1 MEDIKDPELDKLLRK
16 CYNSVLRSDIN
27 NTFILYEDNDEMVE
41 IPYDI
46 DSRLLAIEKLI
57 FYFQELEEY
66 ELCHQLVLI
75 KQKANQTWQA
85 NLNRKE
91 KRPK

>member
-1 MEDIKDPELDKLLRK
+1 MEDIKNNELDRLIRR
-16 CYNSVLRSDIN
+16 CYKNVIKSDIN
-27 NTFILYEDNDEMVE
+27 NTFIIYEDIDEIVE

-46 DSRLLAIEKLI
+46 ETRVLAIDKLI

-75 KQKANQTWQA
+75 KQKAN
-85 NLNRKE
+85 
-91 KRPK
+91 

>member
-1 MEDIKDPELDKLLRK
+1 MEDIKNNELDKLIRR
-16 CYNSVLRSDIN
+16 CYKNVIKSDIN
-27 NTFILYEDNDEMVE
+27 NTFIIYEDIDEIVE

-46 DSRLLAIEKLI
+46 ETRVLAVDKLI

-75 KQKANQTWQA
+75 KQKAN
-85 NLNRKE
+85 
-91 KRPK
+91 

>member
-1 MEDIKDPELDKLLRK
+1 MEEIKNGELDKLIRK

-27 NTFILYEDNDEMVE
+27 NTFIVYEDSDEIVE

-46 DSRLLAIEKLI
+46 ETRILAIDRLI

-75 KQKANQTWQA
+75 KQKVN
-85 NLNRKE
+85 
-91 KRPK
+91 

>member
-1 MEDIKDPELDKLLRK
+1 MEEIKNGELDKLIRK
-16 CYNSVLRSDIN
+16 CYNSVLSSDIN
-27 NTFILYEDNDEMVE
+27 NTFIVYEDSDEIVE

-46 DSRLLAIEKLI
+46 ETRILAIDRLI

-75 KQKANQTWQA
+75 KQKVNF
-85 NLNRKE
+85 
-91 KRPK
+91 